1 MITELVKSKFIFVH
15 IFIAKGYGSI
25 INKRLLSIKTYEDK
39 IPQGKDNRNTISK
52 EKKRCRNSEC

>member
-1 MITELVKSKFIFVH
+1 MITELVKFKFIFIH

-39 IPQGKDNRNTISK
+39 IPQGKDTRNIISK
-52 EKKRCRNSEC
+52 EKKKM